1 MLAPHT
7 NDRWR
12 ASGAALFIVL
22 AFVVLLTV
30 VVFAFF
36 SRATMARQTS
46 KSTAA
51 ETAATILARSS
62 LATIVS
68 DLREEI
74 GKAGTPTI
82 TTIVPQR
89 SGVPSSGTPPRLLI
103 PNLVR
108 ISLNNDAILSPGVG
122 SRASAVNSTTNI
134 AANGRYVSKAR
145 WNSHY
150 LIPKRTAGDDS
161 SEPIAGFSAPDWVIV
176 TRNGPTPFS
185 TWDAGLKSSSNDTY
199 ALGRYA
205 YAVYDEGGL
214 LDVNVAGYPTDFS
227 PDQVGPKGILAFADL
242 PTAGVSSWQSDNIVG
257 WRNYATLKPA
267 GYFASTSSASKSRF
281 LPFSGLTEYFTLVTT
296 RTNDFLKVPDGTP
309 YKSQTDQ
316 AIADRQQLI
325 KLRRS
330 LGFSV
335 NALQNFGT
343 FSRERNK
350 PTWQDS
356 ATRLA
361 GRFPLSRFD
370 LFANP
375 SGNQNDIKKYFGLQY
390 VPASDTTPEHWKYIG
405 AEGTDDVLQP
415 SIYTLN
421 GNGQDPDLSVL
432 LRYSY
437 NVGTSTDETR
447 AMLSI
452 MASLIDQR
460 DLNNNTTWIEFR
472 STDPAATTPEK
483 AWGADGNPPSPE
495 PGAPTSGVVVL
506 NRQFRNVGELG
517 YGYRNGSTPLDF
529 QSPTIDARLLD
540 LFTYNSAGI
549 RAGLVNFNTQNAV
562 VLAAILQGTTDK
574 EKPTQVYFPGGRPS
588 TSAKN
593 TGQDIVDA
601 TSPLNS
607 PATSSASVS
616 RADIPNLVAK
626 IRSSALGSSEEEK
639 EVIARAFAELT
650 QTRTWNLMIDV
661 IAQSGRYPPIA
672 GALADFVVQGEKRYW
687 LHIAIDRFTGEVIDQ
702 QLEAVYE

>member
-1 MLAPHT
+1 MLAPHA
-7 NDRWR
+7 NDRLR
-12 ASGAALFIVL
+12 RSGAALLIVL

-62 LATIVS
+62 LATVVS

-74 GKAGTPTI
+74 AEGGTPTVA
-82 TTIVPQR
+82 TIGPQR
-89 SGVPSSGTPPRLLI
+89 SGAPSSGTPPRFLI

-108 ISLNNDAILSPGVG
+108 ISLSNDAILSPGVA
-122 SRASAVNSTTNI
+122 SRASAVNSTANI
-134 AANGRYVSKAR
+134 AANGRYVSRGR

-150 LIPKRTAGDDS
+150 VIPKINTGDDS
-161 SEPIAGFSAPDWVIV
+161 SEPIAEFSAPDWVIV
-176 TRNGPTPFS
+176 TRNGPTPF
-185 TWDAGLKSSSNDTY
+185 TTMDAGLKNSSSNTY

-214 LDVNVAGYPTDFS
+214 LDVNVAGCPTDFS
-227 PDQVGPKGILAFADL
+227 PDQVGAKGILAFADL

-267 GYFASTSSASKSRF
+267 GYFSSLSSASKSRF
-281 LPFSGLTEYFTLVTT
+281 LPFGGLTGYFTLVTT
-296 RTNDFLKVPDGTP
+296 RTNDFLKVAGAT
-309 YKSQTDQ
+309 YNAQTDQ

-375 SGNQNDIKKYFGLQY
+375 PGNKDDIKKYFGLQY

-405 AEGTDDVLQP
+405 AEGSDDVLQP
-415 SIYTLN
+415 SIYNLT

-432 LRYSY
+432 LRYAY

-460 DLNNNTTWIEFR
+460 DLNDNTTWIEF
-472 STDPAATTPEK
+472 SSAEPAATRPEK
-483 AWGADGNPPSPE
+483 AWGADKNPPSPE
-495 PGAPTSGVVVL
+495 PGAPSSGVVVL

-517 YGYRNGSTPLDF
+517 YGYRNGSTSLDF
-529 QSPTIDARLLD
+529 QSSTSIDARLLD
-540 LFTYNSAGI
+540 LFTYSSVGV
-549 RAGLVNFNTQNAV
+549 RAGLVNFNTQNGV

-574 EKPTQVYFPGGRPS
+574 EQPTRLYFPGTRSS

-593 TGQDIVDA
+593 AGQDIVAA
-601 TSPLNS
+601 TSPLNP

-616 RADIPNLVAK
+616 RADIPKLVAK
-626 IRSSALGSSEEEK
+626 IRSSALGSSAEEK

-661 IAQSGRYPPIA
+661 IAQSGRYPPNA
-672 GALADFVVQGEKRYW
+672 GTLADFVVQGEKRYW
-687 LHIAIDRFTGEVIDQ
+687 LHIAIDRFTGQVIDQ